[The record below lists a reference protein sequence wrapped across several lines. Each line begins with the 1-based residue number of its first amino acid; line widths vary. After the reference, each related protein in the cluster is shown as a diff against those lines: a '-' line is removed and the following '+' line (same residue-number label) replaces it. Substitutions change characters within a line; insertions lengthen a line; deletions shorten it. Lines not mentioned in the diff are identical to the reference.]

1 MVRVRFLRAKR
12 FPHPDGPR
20 RRPGEEHV
28 VPRELASQWAAA
40 GLVEPVTDHL
50 EGDGSGEAPPEL
62 PAATPLPAKAKARTT
77 RKGKRT

>member
-28 VPRELASQWAAA
+28 VPRELASQWVAA
-40 GLVEPVTDHL
+40 GIVEPVTDHPR
-50 EGDGSGEAPPEL
+50 GDGSGEAPPDL
-62 PAATPLPAKAKARTT
+62 PAAPPLPAKAKAKTA
-77 RKGKRT
+77 RKTKRK

>member
-12 FPHPDGPR
+12 FPHPDGPK

-28 VPRELASQWAAA
+28 VPRELAERWARA

-50 EGDGSGEAPPEL
+50 EGDGSGEAAPDL
-62 PAATPLPAKAKARTT
+62 PAAPPMPAKAKAKTT
-77 RKGKRT
+77 RKGKRK